1 MARTP
6 EGKVKDDIKAW
17 LIAHGVWFF
26 MPVPTGRGVI
36 GIPDFI
42 CCWNGLFIAIEAKSA
57 KGRPTPAQRGNLH
70 DIAQAGGIALVIHSV
85 AELQEYFDAHKSE

>member
-17 LIAHGVWFF
+17 LVAHGVWFF

-42 CCWNGLFIAIEAKSA
+42 CCWNGLFIAIEAKSKRGKA
-57 KGRPTPAQRGNLH
+57 TPAQQGILL
-70 DIAQAGGIALVIHSV
+70 DITRAGGIALVISDV
-85 AELQEYFDAHKSE
+85 AQLKEYFDAHES